1 MTPECVRQDNV
12 YQTDFQFAR
21 FAEHCASDGVDCF
34 CCSLGRTD
42 LIEVLYTIFTAV
54 ASSCTSKILRFLD
67 LICNKT
73 LLQPVSDACI
83 GLWDSANCGLTLRC
97 AVSNGVLESGRNLND
112 RDGGITLTFHGGG
125 HSGSLTDKAN
135 VTNDTNIDLD
145 LDLQQVRVGGLHP
158 VGVGDLHA
166 VAAPGI
172 PEDGGDLALGQRGD
186 DRGAGGRGAERAA
199 ARAGV

>member
-135 VTNDTNIDLD
+135 VTNDTNIDDESGQTLVSPMVHGSILERTCSRVID
-145 LDLQQVRVGGLHP
+145 LRSMATDASDCRRKVQCHWAGLR
-158 VGVGDLHA
+158 GVSWC
-166 VAAPGI
+166 
-172 PEDGGDLALGQRGD
+172 GQP
-186 DRGAGGRGAERAA
+186 
-199 ARAGV
+199 